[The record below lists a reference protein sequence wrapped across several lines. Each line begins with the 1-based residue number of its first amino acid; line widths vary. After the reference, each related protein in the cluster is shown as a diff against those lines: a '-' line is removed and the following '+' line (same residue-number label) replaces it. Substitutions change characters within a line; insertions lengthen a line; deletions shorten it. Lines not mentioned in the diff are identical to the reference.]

1 MTSQDANY
9 FDNVIKQYKDDLE
22 RRQKFETYSDAV
34 LIRKLVRSGDAVELV
49 EKVYGEAMALKK
61 KLGEQETLLA
71 RMKLVNESN
80 KRMAVIV
87 KKKFDIEA
95 DSLFKRQNSYD

>member
-1 MTSQDANY
+1 M
-9 FDNVIKQYKDDLE
+9 
-22 RRQKFETYSDAV
+22 
-34 LIRKLVRSGDAVELV
+34 IRKLVRSGDAVELV
-49 EKVYGEAMALKK
+49 EKVYGEAMALKT
-61 KLGEQETLLA
+61 KLGEQETLLG
-71 RMKLVNESN
+71 RIKLVNESN

>member
-1 MTSQDANY
+1 M
-9 FDNVIKQYKDDLE
+9 
-22 RRQKFETYSDAV
+22 
-34 LIRKLVRSGDAVELV
+34 IRKLVRSGDAVELV
-49 EKVYGEAMALKK
+49 EKVYGEAMNLQK
-61 KLGEQETLLA
+61 KLGEQETLLG
-71 RMKLVNESN
+71 RIKLVNESN